1 MAQNTETVGVLIM
14 QKLFVTIVLLFW
26 ILIVSGCAARDSTR
40 LDTGKTYEAVG
51 AIKFDEDSGEDVFE
65 YKDGKIIRLST
76 LSPDN
81 YAIRFDIGMAYLRK
95 GERDAA
101 IQQWEK
107 YLALAPDN
115 SKSVSVRERL
125 TVLKIRQATDFAK
138 EAVKRGPGEDLE
150 NRLKTNTVAVLNFK
164 NVATP
169 DLIPF
174 IKGLTAMVITDLAK
188 VPELRVVER
197 VKMQALMDEMRIGA
211 TGLVDPATACKAGQ
225 LLLARNIAWG
235 EMGVS
240 QKDDLQIVSIV
251 TETLN
256 HQELGKTTIGRPRQE
271 FFKLEKEIVFKILD
285 MLGLK
290 KEDLDPSVL
299 KSLRRIHTTNMRAFM
314 SFGRGLHLLDQMQF
328 AQASQAFN
336 NAVKL
341 DPQFNSAHSAAQ
353 STPRS
358 GDVLKEGSS
367 GPHTQQRVQPRQPQT
382 TPQLPPVIT
391 PPPRPRVPCPPK
403 PCW

>member
-1 MAQNTETVGVLIM
+1 M

-26 ILIVSGCAARDSTR
+26 ILIVSGCAARQSGQ
-40 LDTGKTYEAVG
+40 LNTGKTYEAVG

-81 YAIRFDIGMAYLRK
+81 YAIRFDIGMAYLSK
-95 GERDAA
+95 GDRDAA
-101 IQQWEK
+101 IQQWEQ

-150 NRLKTNTVAVLNFK
+150 NRIKANTVAVLNFK

-211 TGLVDPATACKAGQ
+211 TGLIDPATASKAGQ

-299 KSLRRIHTTNMRAFM
+299 KSLQRIHTTNMRAFM

-367 GPHTQQRVQPRQPQT
+367 GSHTQQRVQPRQPQT

-391 PPPRPRVPCPPK
+391 PAPVPRVPCPGPG
-403 PCW
+403 W